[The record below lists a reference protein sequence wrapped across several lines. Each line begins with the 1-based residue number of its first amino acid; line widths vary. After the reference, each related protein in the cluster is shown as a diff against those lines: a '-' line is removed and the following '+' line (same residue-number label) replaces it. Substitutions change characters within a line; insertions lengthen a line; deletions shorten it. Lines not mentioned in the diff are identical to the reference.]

1 MNKVDFDFYELV
13 NKIKNMS
20 VDEIFFN
27 IKKCFAKVHPDTQK
41 SIQNF
46 LNELNYWGTLDVLNN
61 DYTEIYEK
69 AKSLKEHIDDY
80 VWLYNKLNDY
90 SSKKLLFA
98 ILNNWYCYDF
108 KNLSESMSK
117 TFPHYFDLDLIPSF
131 EDKVFVD
138 VGAYTGD
145 TTLDFIDTYK
155 KYKKIY
161 CYEMTTES
169 MATVKENLNKYDN
182 IVYLNKA
189 VSNNNRIGYFTN
201 ELIDAST
208 NKLINNGNVEVEIVS
223 LDNDLLEKVDMIKM
237 DIEGEEYNALLGCK
251 NHIVNDKPILLISVY
266 HNNEDLWKL
275 PKLIDEFNG
284 EYKFYLRNYGNNI
297 FPTEIVLI
305 ALPI

>member
-46 LNELNYWGTLDVLNN
+46 LNELNYWGTLDVSNN

-98 ILNNWYCYDF
+98 ILNNWYSYDF

-145 TTLDFIDTYK
+145 TTLDFVDTYK

-201 ELIDAST
+201 DLIDAST

-284 EYKFYLRNYGNNI
+284 EYKFYLRNYGNNV
-297 FPTEIVLI
+297 FPTEIVLL

>member
-20 VDEIFFN
+20 VEEIFFN
-27 IKKCFAKVHPDTQK
+27 IKKYFAKVHPDTQK

-46 LNELNYWGTLDVLNN
+46 LNELNYWGTLDVSNN

-80 VWLYNKLNDY
+80 IWLYNKLNDY

-108 KNLSESMSK
+108 KTLSESMNK
-117 TFPHYFDLDLIPSF
+117 TFLHYFDLDLIPSF

-145 TTLDFIDTYK
+145 TTLDFINSYK
-155 KYKKIY
+155 RYKKIY

-182 IVYLNKA
+182 IIYLNKA
-189 VSNNNRIGYFTN
+189 VSNNSRIGYFTN

-208 NKLINNGNVEVEIVS
+208 NKLVNNGNVEVLIVS
-223 LDNDLLEKVDMIKM
+223 LDDDITEKIDMIKM

-251 NHIVNDKPILLISVY
+251 NHIINDKPILLISVY
-266 HNNEDLWKL
+266 HNNEDLWRI
-275 PKLIDEFNG
+275 PKIIDEFNG
-284 EYKFYLRNYGNNI
+284 EYNFYLRNYGNNI

-305 ALPI
+305 ATII

>member
-1 MNKVDFDFYELV
+1 MNKVDVEFNELV
-13 NKIKNMS
+13 SKIKSMS
-20 VDEIFFN
+20 IVEIFFN
-27 IKKCFAKVHPDTQK
+27 IKNSFSKVHPDTQK

-46 LNELNYWGTLDVLNN
+46 LNEIKYWGTLDVYNN

-108 KNLSESMSK
+108 KNLSECMNN
-117 TFPHYFDLDLIPSF
+117 TFHHYFDLDLIPYF

-145 TTLDFIDTYK
+145 TTLDFIDTYR

-169 MATVKENLNKYDN
+169 MATVKENLNKYGN
-182 IVYLNKA
+182 IVYLTKA
-189 VSNNNRIGYFTN
+189 VSNNNRIGHFTN
-201 ELIDAST
+201 ELIDDST
-208 NKLINNGNVEVEIVS
+208 NKLVNNGNVEVEIVS
-223 LDNDLLEKVDMIKM
+223 LDNDITEKIDMIKM

-251 NHIVNDKPILLISVY
+251 NHIINDRPILLISVY
-266 HNNEDLWKL
+266 HNNEDWWRLAR
-275 PKLIDEFNG
+275 LIDEFNKD
-284 EYKFYLRNYGNNI
+284 YKFYLRNYGNNV

-305 ALPI
+305 AVNL